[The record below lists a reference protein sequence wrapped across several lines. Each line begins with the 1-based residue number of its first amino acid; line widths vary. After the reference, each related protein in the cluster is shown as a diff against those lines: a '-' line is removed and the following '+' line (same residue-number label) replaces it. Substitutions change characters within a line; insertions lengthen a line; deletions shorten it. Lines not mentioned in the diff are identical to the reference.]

1 MNIKCQKCKSK
12 FSIGILTL
20 ALVGIIIIMCT
31 KNKMM
36 TETFLE
42 NSKVK
47 KIEKHVK
54 NGHIVILMVHAKWC
68 GYCKKLKPIWTNL
81 KNDVKKA
88 NEKKVKFLKIEDVEK
103 DELKELK
110 KKFGFELEFFP
121 TILKITK
128 KGEFEQFNGKNIKSK
143 ITTFIRK

>member
-1 MNIKCQKCKSK
+1 MKCSK
-12 FSIGILTL
+12 LAIASIVFGLV
-20 ALVGIIIIMCT
+20 ALGIIMCT
-31 KNKMM
+31 LNKKM
-36 TETFLE
+36 TETFSE

-54 NGHIVILMVHAKWC
+54 QDIVILMVHAKWC
-68 GYCKKLKPIWTNL
+68 GYCKKLKPIWRDL
-81 KNDVKKA
+81 KNDIKKA
-88 NEKKVKFLKIEDVEK
+88 NGKKVKFFEIEDVEK

-128 KGEFEQFNGKNIKSK
+128 KGASEQFNGKNIKSK